1 MKQVNKILKASGESK
16 PEEYE
21 KATKPL
27 KKMVQIGKPSD
38 AVTKGTKIT
47 FKIK

>member
-1 MKQVNKILKASGESK
+1 MKQVNKILKASDDHKS
-16 PEEYE
+16 EEYE
-21 KATKPL
+21 EATKPL
-27 KKMVQIGKPSD
+27 KKVIQTVKPSD

>member
-16 PEEYE
+16 PEEYT

-27 KKMVQIGKPSD
+27 KKVVQAVKPSD
-38 AVTKGTKIT
+38 AIAKGTKIT

>member
-1 MKQVNKILKASGESK
+1 MKQVNKILKAADESK

-27 KKMVQIGKPSD
+27 KKVVQIVKPSD
-38 AVTKGTKIT
+38 AIRKGTKIT